1 LATPIACSVQ
11 GERAAIDDNR
21 SKASSAPSVALVDFI
36 NGKDGAAMLRPA
48 TAMMAMTNASK
59 HLHNT

>member
-1 LATPIACSVQ
+1 MATPIACSVQ

-36 NGKDGAAMLRPA
+36 KGKDGAAMLRA
-48 TAMMAMTNASK
+48 CGGYDGGGADKRFKTSA
-59 HLHNT
+59 